1 MDFEGPTPLGPLSPK
16 DHTDQPY
23 SHTGLVQPRACTQN
37 ERTQI
42 SKLTSVQRDGRDY
55 ISGAF
60 NVFG

>member
-1 MDFEGPTPLGPLSPK
+1 MEFEGTTPLGPLSPT

-23 SHTGLVQPRACTQN
+23 AHTGLVQPRGCTQN

-42 SKLTSVQRDGRDY
+42 SKLTSIQRDGREC
-55 ISGAF
+55 ISAAF